1 MNADGSDP
9 VRLTN
14 HPAYEWSPA
23 WSPDGQWI
31 AFTSTRDHG
40 ETYELYVM
48 APDGS
53 NPTRVTS
60 DPANDIIPRW
70 WP

>member
-1 MNADGSDP
+1 
-9 VRLTN
+9 L
-14 HPAYEWSPA
+14 
-23 WSPDGQWI
+23 I
-31 AFTSTRDHG
+31 AFTSTRDDYD
-40 ETYELYVM
+40 TYDVYVM

-53 NPTRVTS
+53 NQIRLTS